1 MARKFEDIR
10 VTELKARRDELL
22 CAQASRVLS
31 DDEVEELD
39 RVRVELYQ
47 MGEKNWAS

>member
-1 MARKFEDIR
+1 MARKHEDIR

-22 CAQASRVLS
+22 CAQAGRALS
-31 DDEVEELD
+31 EDELEELE
-39 RVRVELYQ
+39 RLRVELYQ